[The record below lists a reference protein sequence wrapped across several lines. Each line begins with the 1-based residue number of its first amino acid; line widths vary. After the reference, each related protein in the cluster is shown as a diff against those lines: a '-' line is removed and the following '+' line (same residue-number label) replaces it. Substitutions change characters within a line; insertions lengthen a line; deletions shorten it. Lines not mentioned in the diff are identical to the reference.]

1 MILVIES
8 RAISYKFARTVKEQ
22 LERAECRILGC
33 VLNKVE
39 LKNNSYYSKY
49 YGNKKAKDKHSRS
62 GSKERRKEENDD
74 PGEKNGVEETSG
86 KRTAMLEGEEI
97 E

>member
-8 RAISYKFARTVKEQ
+8 KAISYKFARMVKEQ

-39 LKNNSYYSKY
+39 LKNNSYYSKVE
-49 YGNKKAKDKHSRS
+49 NKHSRS
-62 GSKERRKEENDD
+62 TSKERRKEENDD
-74 PGEKNGVEETSG
+74 SGERNGPEETSG
-86 KRTAMLEGEEI
+86 KRADMLEVEEI